1 MFLRHSQINQREQ
14 LAASVVGNTNMKQKL
29 GSMYSN
35 KTKNRGGALM
45 KQKLGILEGIL
56 IKVTI
61 AMLFGF
67 GVGMISIRNW
77 ITAIEGYNFDR
88 RICEGVVVSE

>member
-1 MFLRHSQINQREQ
+1 
-14 LAASVVGNTNMKQKL
+14 
-29 GSMYSN
+29 
-35 KTKNRGGALM
+35 M

-77 ITAIEGYNFDR
+77 ITAIEAIGIGTLMLAIYLMGRKINGFMKDDD
-88 RICEGVVVSE
+88 EL